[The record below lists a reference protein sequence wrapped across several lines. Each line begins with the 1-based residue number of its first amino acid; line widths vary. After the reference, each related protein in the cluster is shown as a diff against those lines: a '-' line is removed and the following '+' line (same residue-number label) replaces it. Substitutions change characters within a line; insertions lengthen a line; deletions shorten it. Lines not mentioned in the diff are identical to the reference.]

1 MYLGIVITYQ
11 QLHLIDRRKYTYG
24 NYSEASRQN
33 EKYHKK
39 VRESFSWRNEAT
51 EREKG
56 KESR

>member
-33 EKYHKK
+33 EKCHKK
-39 VRESFSWRNEAT
+39 VRKLVGRGSKIT
-51 EREKG
+51 EREEG
-56 KESR
+56 DEER

>member
-1 MYLGIVITYQ
+1 MYLGIVIIYQ

-39 VRESFSWRNEAT
+39 VRESVGRGSEVA
-51 EREKG
+51 EREKA

>member
-33 EKYHKK
+33 KKYYKK
-39 VRESFSWRNEAT
+39 VRE
-51 EREKG
+51 
-56 KESR
+56 

>member
-1 MYLGIVITYQ
+1 MYLGIVIIYQ

-33 EKYHKK
+33 EKYYKK
-39 VRESFSWRNEAT
+39 VRESVGRGSEVT
-51 EREKG
+51 EREEG

>member
-1 MYLGIVITYQ
+1 MYLGIVIIYQ

-39 VRESFSWRNEAT
+39 VRESVGRGSEVT
-51 EREKG
+51 EREEG
-56 KESR
+56 EQER

>member
-1 MYLGIVITYQ
+1 MYLGIVIIYQ

-39 VRESFSWRNEAT
+39 VRESISRGSKVT
-51 EREKG
+51 ERKKG